1 MKRITATMLSLALCS
16 TAAMA
21 QNKGSITSEMLAKFR
36 QTNVSSENKALGN
49 ALFATDINT
58 LTRNAANP
66 AAQNKYFSDYV
77 KSKGITDQKS
87 SGRCWLFTGLNVL
100 RAKMIESY
108 GLGEFKFSHVYCF
121 FYDQLEKSNLF
132 LQGIID
138 NAKKPMDDKMVEW
151 LFKNPLSDGGQFT
164 GIADLIS
171 KYGVVPSE
179 TMPETYAAN
188 STSRMSQLL
197 SYKLRQFGLELRD
210 MAVKGAKNEAMQKRK
225 TEMLGTVYHML
236 TLFLG
241 TPPEKFT
248 WTRTDKDGKPVSTK
262 EYTPLGFYNEFVAKD
277 LKNNYVMLMNDPT
290 RPYYKVY
297 EIDFDRHTYDGQ
309 NWTYLNLPM
318 DSIKQVAIRSI
329 KDSTMMYMS
338 CDVGKFLDKATG
350 LLDSA
355 NYDYASLLGTEFNMS
370 KKERIMSFASMSSH
384 AMTLMAVDLNADGK
398 PVKWEV
404 ENSWGSDYGY
414 NGHLIMTDA
423 WLDGYLFR
431 LVAEKKYISQPVLDM
446 MNQKPIM
453 LPAWDPMFSFEE

>member
-16 TAAMA
+16 AAAMA

-138 NAKKPMDDKMVEW
+138 NAKKPMDDKMMEW

-241 TPPEKFT
+241 TPPEK
-248 WTRTDKDGKPVSTK
+248 
-262 EYTPLGFYNEFVAKD
+262 
-277 LKNNYVMLMNDPT
+277 
-290 RPYYKVY
+290 
-297 EIDFDRHTYDGQ
+297 
-309 NWTYLNLPM
+309 
-318 DSIKQVAIRSI
+318 
-329 KDSTMMYMS
+329 
-338 CDVGKFLDKATG
+338 
-350 LLDSA
+350 
-355 NYDYASLLGTEFNMS
+355 
-370 KKERIMSFASMSSH
+370 
-384 AMTLMAVDLNADGK
+384 
-398 PVKWEV
+398 
-404 ENSWGSDYGY
+404 
-414 NGHLIMTDA
+414 
-423 WLDGYLFR
+423 
-431 LVAEKKYISQPVLDM
+431 
-446 MNQKPIM
+446 
-453 LPAWDPMFSFEE
+453 